1 MPEELKD
8 VDAFIASQSSGWMT
22 GRLFLAF
29 AYYFVAS
36 ISTYRLQLPL
46 QLRGKTIY
54 LFVDNHPSRCNSKA
68 IELFAMNNIKLI
80 TFPAHCTHVLQPF
93 DVGVASSFKLNM
105 TSFRF
110 SATIKDKVVGM
121 NDASKARYLTISS
134 IINAWNMIPFEVLQK
149 SFVSSGLHPF
159 NPEIPSNNPL
169 ANHSSNVSG
178 PKRRG
183 KINIANQD
191 LTSDQNRLLFLIINM
206 AQIYK
211 V

>member
-1 MPEELKD
+1 
-8 VDAFIASQSSGWMT
+8 
-22 GRLFLAF
+22 
-29 AYYFVAS
+29 
-36 ISTYRLQLPL
+36 
-46 QLRGKTIY
+46 
-54 LFVDNHPSRCNSKA
+54 
-68 IELFAMNNIKLI
+68 
-80 TFPAHCTHVLQPF
+80 
-93 DVGVASSFKLNM
+93 M

-110 SATIKDKVVGM
+110 STTIKDNVVGL
-121 NDASKARYLTISS
+121 NDASKARHLTISS

-149 SFVSSGLHPF
+149 SFVSSGLYPF